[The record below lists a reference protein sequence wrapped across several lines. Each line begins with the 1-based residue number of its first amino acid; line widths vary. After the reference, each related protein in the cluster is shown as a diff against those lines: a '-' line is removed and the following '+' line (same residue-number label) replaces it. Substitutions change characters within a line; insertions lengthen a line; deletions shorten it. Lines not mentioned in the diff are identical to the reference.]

1 MKNLKKYIAGF
12 FFCISLVVPNKSHA
26 ILGMG
31 DIVFDPGQTI
41 TSVVEFIRDTAVD
54 VKTGYKEVEQSLYQY
69 EDQLMMIKGAVDDA
83 EKLAR
88 LAMTIERL
96 SKANDIAGVA
106 RVVQDHSVLLQEIN
120 LAKWMSV
127 DWDTFAAEQFMRIL
141 EEMTRGEAI
150 GIYVSEVDDMFANK
164 YKGWEVYKDEVYNTG
179 MFMDKYAEWSVINRD
194 TVKAALKTIGIQ
206 ASEVTSEKDLMLKL
220 KQKSSTAEGNM
231 QVLQV
236 SNELSSVGVGQMQ
249 KMRQLLMTQTQMQA
263 AFYASEQDE
272 KDLLNAQAQA
282 ATMREYV
289 DGKKPIMGNDAWNDT
304 GFKMK
309 VK

>member
-1 MKNLKKYIAGF
+1 MKSVKKYIAGISL
-12 FFCISLVVPNKSHA
+12 CISLVVPSMSHA

-31 DIVFDPGQTI
+31 DIVFDPAQTI
-41 TSVVEFIRDTAVD
+41 TSVVEFMRDTAVD
-54 VKTGYKEVEQSLYQY
+54 IETGYKEVEQSLYQY
-69 EDQLMMIKGAVDDA
+69 QDQIMTIKGAVDDA

-96 SKANDIAGVA
+96 TKANDIAGVA

-120 LAKWMSV
+120 LAKWTSV
-127 DWDTFAAEQFMRIL
+127 DWDTFAAEQFMQIL
-141 EEMTRGEAI
+141 EEMTKGEAI
-150 GIYVSEVDDMFANK
+150 GIYVSEVDSLFANK
-164 YKGWEVYKDEVYNTG
+164 YEGWETYKDEVYDTG

-206 ASEVTSEKDLMLKL
+206 ASEVTSENDLMIKL
-220 KQKSSTAEGNM
+220 KEKSSTAEGNI

-236 SNELSSVGVGQMQ
+236 ANELSSVGVGQMQ
-249 KMRQLLMTQTQMQA
+249 RMRELLMTQTQMQA

-272 KDLLNAQAQA
+272 RDLLNAQAQA

-289 DGKKPIMGNDAWNDT
+289 DGKKPIMGNATWNDT
-304 GFKMK
+304 GFKMQ

>member
-1 MKNLKKYIAGF
+1 MKKVKKYIAGISL
-12 FFCISLVVPNKSHA
+12 CLSLVVPNKSHA
-26 ILGMG
+26 IFGMG

-41 TSVVEFIRDTAVD
+41 TSVVEFIRDTGVD
-54 VKTGYKEVEQSLYQY
+54 IKTGYKEVEQSLYQY
-69 EDQLMMIKGAVDDA
+69 EDQIMMTKAAVDDA

-88 LAMTIERL
+88 LAMTIRRL
-96 SKANDIAGVA
+96 TEANDIAGVA

-120 LAKWMSV
+120 LAKWMSA

-141 EEMTRGEAI
+141 EEMTKGEAI
-150 GIYVSEVDDMFANK
+150 GIYVSEVDSLFANK
-164 YKGWEVYKDEVYNTG
+164 YKGWEAYKDEVYNTG

-206 ASEVTSEKDLMLKL
+206 ASEVTSEKDLMIKL

-236 SNELSSVGVGQMQ
+236 ANELSSVGVGQMQ

-272 KDLLNAQAQA
+272 RDLLNAQAQA
-282 ATMREYV
+282 ATMKEYV
-289 DGKKPIMGNDAWNDT
+289 DGKKPIMGNATWNDT